1 MPLRPT
7 CLCPLSDLMKV
18 LQQPLQTA
26 TGSGRLTGVTRHI
39 GVCRTAGFLR
49 NHFALQCLHSHTP
62 QSGASAAQTSSQVTV
77 QCILWR
83 RTQICKCAQLLP
95 QMHSPEPAKAP
106 PQRARSKRGAE
117 SFAEDDGIGGPANGR
132 KRSRV
137 RPMSFGSCK
146 TPQVA
151 ASVLHIS
158 NYL

>member
-1 MPLRPT
+1 MCVERQAFSVIILHYNVST
-7 CLCPLSDLMKV
+7 
-18 LQQPLQTA
+18 
-26 TGSGRLTGVTRHI
+26 VTHLKR
-39 GVCRTAGFLR
+39 A
-49 NHFALQCLHSHTP
+49 
-62 QSGASAAQTSSQVTV
+62 ASAAQTSSQVTV
-77 QCILWR
+77 QCNLWR

-137 RPMSFGSCK
+137 RPMYFGSSK

-151 ASVLHIS
+151 ASVRHIS
-158 NYL
+158 NLL